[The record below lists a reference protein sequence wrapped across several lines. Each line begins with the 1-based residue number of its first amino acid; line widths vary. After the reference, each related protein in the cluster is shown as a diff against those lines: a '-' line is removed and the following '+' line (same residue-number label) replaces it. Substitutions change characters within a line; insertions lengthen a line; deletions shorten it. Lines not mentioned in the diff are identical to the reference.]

1 MAYKPNA
8 RQCYSCGLRE
18 SFPPPIGLGRP
29 IFNCRF
35 PPRPHPWTKHRKL
48 KITKTTHCRAVEGI
62 ILHILWGNHVGPEI
76 EKRGVGHADMH
87 YRVLQIFW
95 LGRSASLDTPAEHF
109 SPNVATAA
117 YADAGGAA
125 AASAPGLGRIGGAET
140 TGPSMQIQN
149 ICQADDPHE
158 SSR

>member
-1 MAYKPNA
+1 M
-8 RQCYSCGLRE
+8 R
-18 SFPPPIGLGRP
+18 I
-29 IFNCRF
+29 
-35 PPRPHPWTKHRKL
+35 
-48 KITKTTHCRAVEGI
+48 VGI
-62 ILHILWGNHVGPEI
+62 ISAPNRPGPP
-76 EKRGVGHADMH
+76 DFQ
-87 YRVLQIFW
+87 LQIPTPSASMDETPEVKNHEDDALSRCRRDHPPYPVGKSRRTRDRKEGRRACRWALPYCKEKFW

-125 AASAPGLGRIGGAET
+125 AASAPGLGRIGGAKP

>member
-1 MAYKPNA
+1 MLFMRIAGIISAPN
-8 RQCYSCGLRE
+8 RPG
-18 SFPPPIGLGRP
+18 PPDFQLQIPTP
-29 IFNCRF
+29 SASMDET
-35 PPRPHPWTKHRKL
+35 PEV

-117 YADAGGAA
+117 YADAGVAA
-125 AASAPGLGRIGGAET
+125 AASAPGLGQIGGAET